1 MPYAVTH
8 VLAGI
13 IVADVIRDYVVKD
26 RRKFP
31 LHLVLFC
38 GIASLLPDADMIVYY
53 LIHMISGTPRSMIH
67 RQFTHTFM
75 IPIILLLIAFALY
88 RLGRTKH
95 GKVLA
100 VAALGITLAILLD
113 MAVGYVNPFYP
124 ITSQSV
130 GLGILPS
137 GEFGQSLM
145 MGLDAIILIMW
156 LIHEQ
161 VKHKISDY
169 M

>member
-8 VLAGI
+8 VLTAI
-13 IVADVIRDYVVKD
+13 IAADIIRDYIVKD

-53 LIHMISGTPRSMIH
+53 IMHLLSGTPRALIH
-67 RQFTHTFM
+67 RQFTHTFL
-75 IPIILLLIAFALY
+75 IPIILVLIAYMLH
-88 RLGRTKH
+88 RLGKAKH
-95 GKVLA
+95 GRVLA

-113 MAVGYVNPFYP
+113 MVVGTVNPFFP
-124 ITSQSV
+124 ISSSSV
-130 GLGILPS
+130 GLSILPA

-145 MGLDAIILIMW
+145 MGLDALILIAW

-161 VKHKISDY
+161 VKHRISDY
-169 M
+169 I